1 MDRIYGLTEQQFDD
15 TGKAVKAIQS
25 GVRPVRTNGSIYP
38 VPPAQLAYYVCATE
52 DWTAFG
58 TVTCRIRSGDTLTD
72 DELEC
77 VAIGE
82 DGTDKAGTRG
92 IAILAAGADGAVY
105 QFIPLEC
112 EPTCDL
118 G

>member
-58 TVTCRIRSGDTLTD
+58 NVTCRIRSGDTLTAT
-72 DELEC
+72 ELEC
-77 VAIGE
+77 VAPGN
-82 DGTDKAGTRG
+82 DGTDLAGTRG
-92 IAILAAGADGAVY
+92 LAILFAGENGPEY